1 MRATGTPGP
10 FRYAG
15 YLGVVYAPCVFAAAS
30 ILVFIFVARFSV
42 SEIRDENQGFVVPA
56 LLALS
61 WIIAGIDG
69 AKATIDAKVPDY
81 LVELLQSQSSGVR
94 KWSCQL
100 IGRLA
105 YHQSIALAILGVI
118 PWERLVSFL
127 S

>member
-1 MRATGTPGP
+1 
-10 FRYAG
+10 
-15 YLGVVYAPCVFAAAS
+15 VYAPCVFAAAS